1 MNNSKFYDSF
11 AEDYNSMIPLEKQV
25 ESKTNFFKR
34 FINDNTKSAADLGAG
49 SGADSIA
56 LAKLGLNV
64 TAFEPSSEM
73 LKQAK
78 QNFINQNVKVE
89 ILKKRIMEID
99 NSFHNSFDLVVS
111 LGNTFANINK
121 EEIEGSVVKVLDL
134 LKENGKAIIQILNY
148 DKVLKEKERIV
159 NITESTEKQFI
170 RFYDFCGEKVYFNLL
185 SFYKND
191 LSNRKLITTEIFPYT
206 KNSLEKLFVKN
217 GLNKIVFYGDMKMS
231 EFNPFTSNN
240 LIIIV
245 RK

>member
-1 MNNSKFYDSF
+1 MLNKEFYDSF

-25 ESKTNFFKR
+25 ESKTKFFKR
-34 FINDNTKSAADLGAG
+34 FIYDDTKSAADLGAG

-56 LAKLGLNV
+56 LAKLDLYV

-73 LKQAK
+73 VTQAK

-89 ILKKRIMEID
+89 IHKKRIMEID

-159 NITESTEKQFI
+159 NITESDKKQFI
-170 RFYDFCGEKVYFNLL
+170 RFYDFCDEKVHFNLL

-206 KNSLEKLFVKN
+206 KTYMEGLFQKSENVK
-217 GLNKIVFYGDMKMS
+217 IEFYGDMKMS
-231 EFNPFTSNN
+231 EFDSFTSNN
-240 LIIIV
+240 LIIVV